1 MAVRRDN
8 QRVSGCGDSPKRVI
22 AAAYNYA
29 ESGGDLPREIE
40 LGQYLE
46 TYGAQAVT
54 GRVLGA
60 GELRRITVAKN
71 IVAAYRSREGYRDES
86 GAENWAEWSR
96 THPEQARI
104 LNMAAI
110 TAEELDNGS

>member
-1 MAVRRDN
+1 M
-8 QRVSGCGDSPKRVI
+8 I

-29 ESGGDLPREIE
+29 EGGGELPREIE

-54 GRVLGA
+54 GRVMGA
-60 GELRRITVAKN
+60 GELRRITVAKK
-71 IVAAYRSREGYRDES
+71 IVAAYRSREGYRDTS
-86 GAENWAEWSR
+86 GNENWAEWSKA
-96 THPEQARI
+96 HPDQAHI

-110 TAEELDNGS
+110 TAEELEDVE